1 MIKKL
6 FLFSSFLFLI
16 NCGYEP
22 LFVNKKTPQIQI
34 GEINIKGDE
43 KINRKILSLIG
54 VKETKDTAN
63 DYLLL
68 INSKK
73 KKEIVAKNSAGNS
86 TSFKISIDINISIID
101 SINNKKILKSKK
113 FNSSFTYNNT
123 NDKFQLSQD
132 EKNILNNLIEST
144 SEKIVIYLNS

>member
-34 GEINIKGDE
+34 GEINVVGDE

-101 SINNKKILKSKK
+101 SINNKKVIKSKK

>member
-6 FLFSSFLFLI
+6 FLFSSFLILI

-22 LFVNKKTPQIQI
+22 LFVNKNNSKIQI
-34 GEINIKGDE
+34 NKINVVGSD
-43 KINRKILSLIG
+43 KINRKILSLIR
-54 VKETKDTAN
+54 VKETRDSAN
-63 DYLLL
+63 NYLLI

-73 KKEIVAKNSAGNS
+73 KKEIVAKNSAGNA
-86 TSFKISIDINISIID
+86 TSFKISINVNISISD
-101 SINNKKILKSKK
+101 SINKKVLKSKE

-123 NDKFQLSQD
+123 ENKFELSQH

-144 SEKIVIYLNS
+144 SKKIVIYLNS

>member
-34 GEINIKGDE
+34 GEINVVGDE

-101 SINNKKILKSKK
+101 SINNKKVLKSKK

>member
-6 FLFSSFLFLI
+6 FLFSSFLILI

-22 LFVNKKTPQIQI
+22 LFVKKKTSQIQI
-34 GEINIKGDE
+34 GEINVVGDE
-43 KINRKILSLIG
+43 KISRKILSLIRI
-54 VKETKDTAN
+54 KETKNTAN
-63 DYLLL
+63 DYLL
-68 INSKK
+68 IISSKK

-86 TSFKISIDINISIID
+86 TSFRISIDINISIID
-101 SINNKKILKSKK
+101 SINNKKVLKSKK

-123 NDKFQLSQD
+123 NDKFQLSQN

>member
-34 GEINIKGDE
+34 GEINVVGDE

-54 VKETKDTAN
+54 VKETRDTAN

-101 SINNKKILKSKK
+101 SINNKKVIKSKK